1 MADFANLVLGVD
13 TSGLKRG
20 ERALNDTTK
29 AGGRTERAVRGTG
42 RGFDRAGRSAS
53 VATPQ
58 VAGFGAATNATR
70 GAAMAATRALA
81 LMGGAF
87 LAVREISQASQAFAN
102 MSNNMRV
109 LGFEG
114 EEVAAQINAIGDIA
128 NRTRAP
134 LNATAQLYQ
143 RISIAANDLGASQ
156 QEVLR
161 FTENVG
167 LALAQQGGSAAEASG
182 ALLQLSQAMSGGTVR
197 AEEFNSILEGAFP
210 IAQAAANAIEG
221 AAGSVGQLRNMVIA
235 GEVSSREFFDAILSS
250 SEALEVAFGKTV
262 PTVSQAMT
270 VLSTNFTLFIG
281 QADNLLGISGALA
294 GVIIALANN
303 LDLLASVAVVGA
315 TAFGVRYV
323 GAMIAAR
330 VATFSLTGALAG
342 LKAALI
348 STGIG
353 ALIVGA
359 GLLLGYFS
367 RLVTASGGFGIALG
381 LLKDVALGVWDK
393 IKAGGEVLLLG
404 LQISFNNINN
414 SFIEMLGAM
423 AQNWATFSDGIAET
437 SIGEMMGLEGG
448 NSQAVQ
454 SQYAT
459 ILNQLAEANFE
470 LTGSMA
476 DAKGRM
482 SETTAGMDEL
492 RAAMADAN
500 EETANGVAETA
511 ALAAEL
517 EGVVNAI
524 DGSGGA
530 SGAVTQLA
538 DDLDDAADSATSFSN
553 TLQDGITDALDYVL
567 DGMKSG
573 MDGLMDIFKRTLM
586 DMIKFALTNPINL
599 QGGMNMAGMGGGGGM
614 LSSLGMGGGI
624 AGSVMS
630 GGAGLLT
637 SLTGAGGGLASAG
650 TYMSAVM
657 GGATA
662 SLGGAAAALGAV
674 ALPLA
679 AVFAVVSFFRSK
691 TKTIDSGIKGIISME
706 DAAFESF
713 KEIEKSRFFGL
724 SKKQSTS
731 FNTLTGDNS
740 APLDAAV
747 FAVRESVIGA
757 TESLG
762 VSIDVFSDFTHD
774 FTLSLKGL
782 DEAARTAAISE
793 EFARMGDSMAGLVPN
808 IASMNQLFAV
818 AANRVGLMDRLL
830 QAQGNTEELT
840 ARIRER
846 EMDATNELNKSLLAQ
861 VFAAE
866 DAAAAVNKLTAS
878 FNENAFAT
886 GVDFRRGLSR
896 SANGI
901 ETTPQQ
907 SQAEMLAE
915 LKALNARID
924 VLQSTSEITANS
936 SSQTAEN
943 TDYSN
948 ALTLDAAI

>member
-1 MADFANLVLGVD
+1 
-13 TSGLKRG
+13 
-20 ERALNDTTK
+20 
-29 AGGRTERAVRGTG
+29 
-42 RGFDRAGRSAS
+42 
-53 VATPQ
+53 
-58 VAGFGAATNATR
+58 
-70 GAAMAATRALA
+70 
-81 LMGGAF
+81 
-87 LAVREISQASQAFAN
+87 
-102 MSNNMRV
+102 MRV
-109 LGFEG
+109 LGFEA
-114 EEVAAQINAIGDIA
+114 EDVAIQINAIGDIA

-134 LNATAQLYQ
+134 LAATAQLYQ

-156 QEVLR
+156 QQVLR

-167 LALAQQGGSAAEASG
+167 LALAQQGGSAEQASG

-250 SEALEVAFGKTV
+250 SDALEVAFGKTV

-353 ALIVGA
+353 ALVVGA
-359 GLLLGYFS
+359 GVLLGLFS
-367 RLVTASGGFGIALG
+367 RLVTAAGGFGVALG
-381 LLKDVALGVWDK
+381 LLRDVALGVWDK

-423 AQNWATFSDGIAET
+423 SQNWARFSDGIAET
-437 SIGEMMGLEGG
+437 SIGELMGLEGG

-459 ILNQLAEANFE
+459 ILNELADANFE

-476 DAKGRM
+476 DARGRM

-492 RAAMADAN
+492 RAAMAAAN
-500 EETANGVAETA
+500 EETANGVTETA

-517 EGVVNAI
+517 EGITDSIN
-524 DGSGGA
+524 GSGGA
-530 SGAVTQLA
+530 SGAVTQLG
-538 DDLDDAADSATSFSN
+538 DDLDDAADSATSFAS
-553 TLQDGITDALDYVL
+553 TFQDGITDALDYVL

-599 QGGMNMAGMGGGGGM
+599 QGSMNMGGGGMMSSLMGGGGGGGM
-614 LSSLGMGGGI
+614 LSSVGMGGGI
-624 AGSVMS
+624 AGSFMS

-679 AVFAVVSFFRSK
+679 AVFAVVSFFK
-691 TKTIDSGIKGIISME
+691 TKTKLIDSGIKGVVSME

-724 SKKQSTS
+724 SKKRSTS
-731 FNTLTGDNS
+731 FNTLTGDDS

-762 VSIDVFSDFTHD
+762 VSIDVFNGFTHD

-782 DEAARTAAISE
+782 DEAARTAAITE

-808 IASMNQLFAV
+808 IDSMNQLFAV

-840 ARIRER
+840 ARIRGR
-846 EMDATNELNKSLLAQ
+846 EMDATNELNKALLAQ

-878 FNENAFAT
+878 FSENAFAT

-896 SANGI
+896 AANGI

-948 ALTLDAAI
+948 ALTLDAAT